1 MNHLHSQKVPPP
13 PPGKAVVQQHVN
25 DNELEKLFQAAGVPA
40 KPHHGVPVNQMNAS
54 QPTPI
59 TLPSSLNQQQIQ
71 ALQSILGQGQNAQ
84 HQTSAHAGWSGQQA
98 TVSQGQPWQQQYSAQ
113 TPGAPWQTANQAH
126 TQPPAPLDILNLAEK
141 AAQALNHVPTAQPTT
156 SFYSLPMHNM
166 QNTATSEKDLST
178 MVQYAIQVS
187 AVLTCF
193 HRVFFLPN

>member
-40 KPHHGVPVNQMNAS
+40 KPHPGVPVNQMNAS

-84 HQTSAHAGWSGQQA
+84 HH
-98 TVSQGQPWQQQYSAQ
+98 VSQGQPWQQQYSAQ